1 MTGTYKEFYNFV
13 KLNSPTVCALWE
25 DFNKRPDPQVG
36 DEYIY
41 FEPIPQI
48 GVSYTSTIVF
58 DKVLFDDKFENGVA
72 FYYIFHR
79 KDNGEEV
86 RIHTINNVYDF
97 DKLTADDRQDL
108 FGFWRNCVPIYK

>member
-13 KLNSPTVCALWE
+13 KLNNPAVCALWE

-36 DEYIY
+36 DEYMY
-41 FEPIPQI
+41 FEPIPQMK
-48 GVSYTSTIVF
+48 VYTWTIVF
-58 DKVLFDDKFENGVA
+58 DNVLFDDKFENGVA

-86 RIHTINNVYDF
+86 RIHTINDVYDF
-97 DKLTADDRQDL
+97 DKLTMDDRQDL
-108 FGFWRNCVPIYK
+108 FGFWRNCIPIDK

>member
-13 KLNSPTVCALWE
+13 KLNAPIVCALWE

-36 DEYIY
+36 DEYMY
-41 FEPIPQI
+41 FEPIPEMRVYNWI
-48 GVSYTSTIVF
+48 IIF

-97 DKLTADDRQDL
+97 DKLTVDDRQDL
-108 FGFWRNCVPIYK
+108 FSFWRNCVPIDK

>member
-13 KLNSPTVCALWE
+13 KLNSPTVCSLWE
-25 DFNKRPDPQVG
+25 DFNKRSDPQDG
-36 DEYIY
+36 DEYMY
-41 FEPIPQI
+41 FELISQM
-48 GVSYTSTIVF
+48 GVPCTSTIVF
-58 DKVLFDDKFENGVA
+58 DNICFDDKFENGVA

-79 KDNGEEV
+79 KDNDEEV

-97 DKLTADDRQDL
+97 DILTADDRQDL